1 MAGFL
6 KILFRNLLQGPSTDP
21 FPLGETFTPE
31 RLRGRVKIDPNL

>member
-31 RLRGRVKIDPNL
+31 RLRGR